1 MDKIKRKSQKKKRV
15 IVSSKKID
23 NLFMLFFELE
33 NTDIK
38 FCVGCSNLNLLNS
51 PFIIS
56 DKIASILKSNNQNFV
71 YCLETDIEKE
81 FKKWREKND

>member
-23 NLFMLFFELE
+23 NLFVLFFELE

-51 PFIIS
+51 PCVIS
-56 DKIASILKSNNQNFV
+56 DKITSILKSNNQNFV
-71 YCLETDIEKE
+71 YCLDADIERE
-81 FKKWREKND
+81 FKKMEKKDD